1 MCRRGNLQAAGGLE
15 IYMKKVLILAN
26 SSGGLYDFR
35 NELVLRLLEKY
46 EVTASLPDDVRTKE
60 LSREGCRIIKIPI
73 NRRGVNPA
81 EDFKLMLAYRK
92 LLKEEKPDLV
102 LTYTIKPN
110 IYGGL
115 LSRMMKVPYVV
126 TVTGLGSTFQ
136 KQGIFLKMI
145 VALYRMGLKKA
156 SCVFFQNRENQGIF
170 EKYGISGKKARLVSG
185 SGVNLK
191 RHSFE
196 PYPEEEKTRFL
207 YVGRMM
213 REKGIEELLEAAKQ
227 LHGGDVSFELLG
239 YPDED
244 YQDRLEAYEKKG
256 YITQLG
262 FHPDVHEY
270 MKSASALVLPTYH
283 EGMSNV
289 LMEASATGRPVIA
302 SNISGCREVFE
313 EGVTGFG
320 CEPKSS
326 EDLIRALSEFLKL
339 SVEERAKMGH
349 NARIKMEKE
358 FDREKVADAYME
370 EIDSLL

>member
-1 MCRRGNLQAAGGLE
+1 
-15 IYMKKVLILAN
+15 MKKILILAN

-35 NELVLRLLEKY
+35 NELVLRLLKKY
-46 EVTASLPDDVRTKE
+46 KVTASLPDQVRTAE
-60 LSREGCRIIKIPI
+60 LEKEGCKVVNIPM

-81 EDFKLMLAYRK
+81 EDLKLLRSYRK

-110 IYGGL
+110 IYGGFL
-115 LSRMMKVPYVV
+115 CRMKKIPYIE

-136 KQGIFLKMI
+136 KQGFFLKMI
-145 VALYRMGLKKA
+145 VAMYRTGLKRA
-156 SCVFFQNRENQGIF
+156 SCIFFQNKENQEIF
-170 EKYGISGKKARLVSG
+170 EKYGITGRRARLVGG
-185 SGVNLK
+185 SGVNLV
-191 RHSFE
+191 RHAFE
-196 PYPEEEKTRFL
+196 PYPEGDHIRFL

-213 REKGIEELLEAAKQ
+213 REKGIEELLEASRQ
-227 LHGGDVSFELLG
+227 LHGEKVSFELLG

-244 YQDRLEAYEKKG
+244 YQEKLDDFERQG
-256 YITQLG
+256 CIRQLG

-270 MKSASALVLPTYH
+270 IKNASALVLPTYH

-302 SNISGCREVFE
+302 TNISGCREIFE

-320 CEPKSS
+320 CTPKDSA
-326 EDLIRALSEFLKL
+326 DLVRALLEFMKL
-339 SVEERAKMGH
+339 SVSQRAGMGKAARAKME
-349 NARIKMEKE
+349 RE

-370 EIDSLL
+370 EIEKCTEKEG

>member
-1 MCRRGNLQAAGGLE
+1 
-15 IYMKKVLILAN
+15 MKKVLILAN

-35 NELVLRLLEKY
+35 NELVQRLLLKY
-46 EVTASLPDDVRTKE
+46 EVTVSLPDEVRTKE
-60 LSREGCRIIKIPI
+60 LAEEGCKVVHTPI

-81 EDFKLMLAYRK
+81 EDFKLLLSYRK
-92 LLKEEKPDLV
+92 LLKEEKPDLT

-110 IYGGL
+110 IYGGFCC
-115 LSRMMKVPYVV
+115 RMMKIPYIA

-145 VALYRMGLKKA
+145 ITMYRMGLKKA
-156 SCVFFQNRENQGIF
+156 ECIFFQNRENQGIF
-170 EKYGISGKKARLVSG
+170 EKYHIRGKKSKLVSG

-191 RHSFE
+191 RHCFE
-196 PYPEEEKTRFL
+196 PYPEEDQVRFL

-227 LHGGDVSFELLG
+227 LHDDDTEFELLG

-244 YQDRLEAYEKKG
+244 YQDRLDSYEKEG
-256 YITQLG
+256 YIRQLG
-262 FHPDVHEY
+262 FDPDVHGY
-270 MKSASALVLPTYH
+270 IKNASALVLPTYH

-302 SNISGCREVFE
+302 TNISGCKEIFE

-326 EDLIRALSEFLKL
+326 EDLIRALKKFLKL
-339 SVEERAKMGH
+339 SGGERAVMGQK
-349 NARIKMEKE
+349 ARQKMERE
-358 FDREKVADAYME
+358 FDREKVADAYIE
-370 EIDSLL
+370 EIEKVGNRKEG

>member
-1 MCRRGNLQAAGGLE
+1 
-15 IYMKKVLILAN
+15 MKKVLILAN

-35 NELVLRLLEKY
+35 NELVQRLLLKY
-46 EVTASLPDDVRTKE
+46 EVTVSLPDEVRTKE
-60 LSREGCRIIKIPI
+60 LAEEGCKVVHTPI

-81 EDFKLMLAYRK
+81 EDFKLLLAYRR
-92 LLKEEKPDLV
+92 LLKEEKPDLT

-110 IYGGL
+110 IYGGFCC
-115 LSRMMKVPYVV
+115 RMMKIPYIA

-136 KQGIFLKMI
+136 KQGIFLKLITTM
-145 VALYRMGLKKA
+145 YRMGLKKA
-156 SCVFFQNRENQGIF
+156 ECIFFQNRENQGIF
-170 EKYGISGKKARLVSG
+170 EKYHIRGKKSKLVSG

-191 RHSFE
+191 RHCFE
-196 PYPEEEKTRFL
+196 PYPEEDKVRFL

-227 LHGGDVSFELLG
+227 LHDDDTEFELLG

-244 YQDRLEAYEKKG
+244 YQDRLDSYEKEG
-256 YITQLG
+256 YIIQLG
-262 FHPDVHEY
+262 FDPDVHAY
-270 MKSASALVLPTYH
+270 IRNASALVLPTYH

-302 SNISGCREVFE
+302 TNISGCREIFE
-313 EGVTGFG
+313 EGITGFG

-326 EDLIRALSEFLKL
+326 EDLIRALKKFLKL
-339 SVEERAKMGH
+339 SKEERAAMGQR
-349 NARIKMEKE
+349 AREKMERE

-370 EIDSLL
+370 EIETIQNRKEG

>member
-1 MCRRGNLQAAGGLE
+1 
-15 IYMKKVLILAN
+15 MKKVLILAN

-35 NELVLRLLEKY
+35 NELVQRLLLKY
-46 EVTASLPDDVRTKE
+46 EVTVSLPDEVRTKE
-60 LSREGCRIIKIPI
+60 LAEEGCKVVHTPI

-81 EDFKLMLAYRK
+81 EDFKLLLAYRR
-92 LLKEEKPDLV
+92 LLKEEKPDLT

-110 IYGGL
+110 IYGGFCC
-115 LSRMMKVPYVV
+115 RMMRIPYIA

-145 VALYRMGLKKA
+145 TTMYRLGLKKA
-156 SCVFFQNRENQGIF
+156 ECIFFQNRENREIF
-170 EKYGISGKKARLVSG
+170 EKYHIRGKKSKLVSG

-191 RHSFE
+191 RHCFE
-196 PYPEEEKTRFL
+196 QYPEDDQVRFL

-227 LHGGDVSFELLG
+227 LHDDDTEFALLG

-244 YQDRLEAYEKKG
+244 YQDRLDTYEKEG
-256 YITQLG
+256 YIKQLG
-262 FHPDVHEY
+262 FDPDVHGY
-270 MKSASALVLPTYH
+270 IKNASALVLPTYH

-302 SNISGCREVFE
+302 TNISGCKEIFE
-313 EGVTGFG
+313 EGVTGFS

-326 EDLIRALSEFLKL
+326 EDLIRALKKFLKL
-339 SVEERAKMGH
+339 SREERAVMGQK
-349 NARIKMEKE
+349 ARQKMERE

-370 EIDSLL
+370 EIETVGNRKEG